1 MARTIAKDHETKRA
15 LILQTAARVFA
26 EQGFD
31 RASMN
36 MLAEACRI
44 SKANIYHYYS
54 SKNALLFDLL
64 ETYLV
69 QLRDRIADLDPG
81 GRDAEQRFRQV
92 VHEILAAYQGRDNE
106 HRVQIAAMHVLT
118 EAEQTLLRGY
128 QRDLVRIV
136 RQLIAQLA
144 PEELA
149 RDKPRLR
156 SVTMSVFGM
165 LNWFYMW
172 NTSADQTERERYA
185 ALVCDLVLGGLDAAA
200 GSGAMP
206 GSEIPAD
213 KTA

>member
-1 MARTIAKDHETKRA
+1 MARTIAKDHETKRS

-36 MLAEACRI
+36 MLAEACQI

-64 ETYLV
+64 ETYLM
-69 QLRDRIADLDPG
+69 QLRDRIADLDANG
-81 GRDAEQRFRQV
+81 LTTEQRFRQV

-118 EAEQTLLRGY
+118 EEEQVTLRGY

-136 RQLIAQLA
+136 RQIIAQLA
-144 PEELA
+144 PGELA
-149 RDKPRLR
+149 RDKPKLR

-172 NTSADQTERERYA
+172 NSTADRAERERYA
-185 ALVCDLVLGGLDAAA
+185 ALVCDLVLGGLEGAALS
-200 GSGAMP
+200 GSLP
-206 GSEIPAD
+206 NFPD
-213 KTA
+213 QK